1 MRNYQNATLIIVQS
15 YNQRIHS
22 VNVQVIGWLI
32 KNQNLGI
39 PKQAAGQRNST
50 LLSTGKQI
58 HRPQL
63 QKLGNPK

>member
-1 MRNYQNATLIIVQS
+1 MRNYQNTTLIIVQS

-58 HRPQL
+58 HWPQL